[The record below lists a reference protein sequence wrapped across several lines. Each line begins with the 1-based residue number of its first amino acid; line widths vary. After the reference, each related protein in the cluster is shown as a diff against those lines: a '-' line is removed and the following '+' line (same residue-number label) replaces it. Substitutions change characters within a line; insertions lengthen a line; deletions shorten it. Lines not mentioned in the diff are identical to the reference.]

1 MDNNQTAKTM
11 NNKPPLPQVQG
22 LLSGNEMAAL
32 AAKHIN
38 FHIMGYYPITP
49 STEVA
54 ENLDEMRAFGEHDIR
69 MIPGDGEHGA
79 AGICYGAT
87 LGGGRV
93 FNATSANGF
102 LFSIEQYPVQAGTR
116 FPMLLNLVTRSV
128 SGPLDIKG
136 DHSDLYM
143 ALNTGW
149 LILLARSPQAVYDM
163 NIMAIKIGELKDVR
177 LPVIVAYDGFFTSHQ
192 KRRVSYFAD
201 KQFVQDFIGK
211 PEPTYTALDP
221 EHPISFG
228 AYMNDPDLINN
239 KKQLSLAMA
248 AAYKHIAEVFKE
260 YAAISGREYHVL
272 ETYKMEDAEYALF
285 ILNSSFDTAKDAVD
299 NLRKQGKKV
308 GVVSPSMI
316 RPFPTNDIVSVF
328 KHVKGLCVADRAD
341 SYGAN
346 GGNMTLEVKAA
357 LKDDPENKTTVLSR
371 IYGLGGKEFFTEDA
385 EQLFEETIDAA
396 SHPGKVKLFE
406 YHGITPGKEGYRMD
420 VAMPPVN
427 ALEATGHV
435 SAQRDPQTGKI
446 TDVKGVNA
454 QALSM
459 MQRRVVPGHGACPGC
474 GIFSNLNI
482 FFKGLEG
489 DVVVLFHTGC
499 GEVVTSGYP
508 YSSHRITFIHNL
520 FQSGAPTLSGL
531 VEMMEEKIKRG
542 ELPQDKKITFVMVSG
557 DGGMDIGMGPA
568 IGTALKGHKLILLE
582 YDNEGYMNTGDQLSF
597 STPIGHDTSTSHA
610 GPYQKGKKTQHKDTA
625 QIMAACHIPYV
636 ATVAESNYN
645 DMIKKAKKAQE
656 YSKEG
661 FVYIKALSLCP
672 LSWRS
677 EEQIGEKIIANAVD
691 SCFFPLYEVDHGKTK
706 ITYDP
711 EAKGKKV
718 SVMEWLKLMGKTR
731 HLTKPENKDVVD
743 AFQKEVDRRWLRIKA
758 MHESPYL

>member
-1 MDNNQTAKTM
+1 MENNQTAKKT
-11 NNKPPLPQVQG
+11 NKGPLPQIQG
-22 LLSGNEMAAL
+22 LFSGNEIAAV

-54 ENLDEMRAFGEHDIR
+54 ENLDEMKALGEHDIR

-102 LFSIEQYPVQAGTR
+102 LFSIEQYPVQSGTR

-128 SGPLDIKG
+128 SGPLDIKC

-149 LILLARSPQAVYDM
+149 IILLARSPQAVYDM

-177 LPVIVAYDGFFTSHQ
+177 LPVMVVYDGFFTSHQ
-192 KRRVSYFAD
+192 KRRVQYFAD
-201 KQFVQDFIGK
+201 KQFVLDFIGK
-211 PEPTYTALDP
+211 YESVYTALDP

-228 AYMNDPDLINN
+228 PYMNDPDLINN
-239 KKQLSLAMA
+239 KKQLSLAME
-248 AAYKHIAEVFKE
+248 AAYGHIPDVFKQ
-260 YAAISGREYHVL
+260 YAEISGREYRLV
-272 ETYKMEDAEYALF
+272 ETYMMDDAEYALF
-285 ILNSSFDTAKDAVD
+285 ILNSPYDTAKDAVD

-308 GVVSPSMI
+308 GLVSPNI
-316 RPFPTNDIVSVF
+316 LRPFPHKEIISIF
-328 KHVKGLCVADRAD
+328 SKLKGLCVADRAD

-357 LKDDPENKTTVLSR
+357 LKDDPENKTVVISR
-371 IYGLGGKEFFTEDA
+371 IYGLGGKEFFMEDA
-385 EQLFEETIDAA
+385 EQLLEEAILAG
-396 SHPGKVKLFE
+396 SPGSNVKLFE
-406 YHGITPGKEGYRMD
+406 YYGANAGRSGYKMET
-420 VAMPPVN
+420 AISPVN
-427 ALEATGHV
+427 TKDVTGHITV
-435 SAQRDPQTGKI
+435 NTDDNTGRI

-454 QALSM
+454 QALAM
-459 MQRRVVPGHGACPGC
+459 MPKRVVPGHGACPGC

-482 FFKGLEG
+482 FFKGIEG
-489 DVVVLFHTGC
+489 DVVVMFHTGC

-520 FQSGAPTLSGL
+520 FQNGVPTLSGL
-531 VEMMEEKIKRG
+531 VAMMEEKIKRG
-542 ELPQDKKITFVMVSG
+542 ELPDSRKITFIIVSG

-568 IGTALKGHKLILLE
+568 IGTALKGPKMILLE

-597 STPIGHDTSTSHA
+597 TTPIGHTTSTSHV
-610 GPYQKGKKTQHKDTA
+610 GPYQRGKKNHHKDTA

-636 ATVAESNYN
+636 ATVAESNYA
-645 DMIKKAKKAQE
+645 DMIKKARKAQE

-661 FVYIKALSLCP
+661 FVYVKVLSLCP
-672 LSWRS
+672 PSWRS
-677 EEQIGEKIIANAVD
+677 EEQIGAAIISKAVD
-691 SCFFPLYEVDHGKTK
+691 SCFFPLYEVDHGKTG

-718 SVMEWLKLMGKTR
+718 PTIEWLKLMGKTR
-731 HLTKPENKDVVD
+731 YLAKSGNEDIVN
-743 AFQKEVDRRWLRIKA
+743 AFQKEVDRRWIRLKA
-758 MHESPYL
+758 MHDSPYL

>member
-1 MDNNQTAKTM
+1 MDNNQTAK
-11 NNKPPLPQVQG
+11 NLGKRGPLPQVQG

-54 ENLDEMRAFGEHDIR
+54 ENLDEMKAFGEHDIR

-102 LFSIEQYPVQAGTR
+102 LYSIEQYPVQSGTR
-116 FPMLLNLVTRSV
+116 MPMLVNLVTRSV

-149 LILLARSPQAVYDM
+149 IILLARSPQAVYDM

-201 KQFVQDFIGK
+201 RQFVQDFIGK
-211 PEPTYTALDP
+211 PEPLYTALDP
-221 EHPISFG
+221 EHPITFG
-228 AYMNDPDLINN
+228 PYMNEPDLINN
-239 KKQLSLAMA
+239 KKQLSLAME
-248 AAYKHIAEVFKE
+248 AAYQHIPEVFSE
-260 YAAISGREYHVL
+260 YAEISGREYHML
-272 ETYKMEDAEYALF
+272 ETYRMDDAEYALF
-285 ILNSSFDTAKDAVD
+285 ILNSSYDTAKDAVD

-308 GVVSPSMI
+308 GVVSPSVI
-316 RPFPTNDIVSVF
+316 RPFPYNEVIHTF
-328 KHVKGLCVADRAD
+328 KNVKGLCVADRAD
-341 SYGAN
+341 SYGAR

-357 LKDDPENKTTVLSR
+357 LKDDPQNRTVVISR
-371 IYGLGGKEFFTEDA
+371 IYGLGGKEFFKEDA
-385 EQLFEETIDAA
+385 EQMLEEAIQAVNGTQKI
-396 SHPGKVKLFE
+396 KLFE
-406 YHGITPGKEGYRMD
+406 YHGATPGKEGYIMEP
-420 VAMPPVN
+420 VVTPVN
-427 ALEATGHV
+427 SKDVTGHV
-435 SAQRDPQTGKI
+435 SAIKDEKTGRI
-446 TDVKGVNA
+446 IDVKGVNA
-454 QALSM
+454 QSLTM
-459 MQRRVVPGHGACPGC
+459 IPKRIMPGHGACPGC

-482 FFKGLEG
+482 FFKGIEG

-508 YSSHRITFIHNL
+508 YSSHRITYIHNL
-520 FQSGAPTLSGL
+520 FQNGAPTLSGL
-531 VEMMEEKIKRG
+531 VEVMEEKIKRG
-542 ELPQDKKITFVMVSG
+542 ELPKDKDITFIMVSG

-568 IGTALKGHKLILLE
+568 IGTAVKGHRIILLE

-597 STPIGHDTSTSHA
+597 TTPIGHDTSTSHA
-610 GPYQKGKKTQHKDTA
+610 GPYQKGKRTHHKDTA

-645 DMIKKAKKAQE
+645 DMIKKAKKAQA

-661 FVYIKALSLCP
+661 FVYVKALSLCP
-672 LSWRS
+672 LSWRT
-677 EEQIGEKIIANAVD
+677 EEQIGEQIIAKAVD
-691 SCFFPLYEVDHGKTK
+691 SCFFPLYEVDHGKTR

-718 SVMEWLKLMGKTR
+718 PVIEWLKLMGKTK
-731 HLTKPENKDVVD
+731 HLTKPENADIVE
-743 AFQKEVDRRWLRIKA
+743 AFQKEVDRRWLRLKA

>member
-1 MDNNQTAKTM
+1 MATNQTAKNFDKTG
-11 NNKPPLPQVQG
+11 PLPQVQG

-54 ENLDEMRAFGEHDIR
+54 ENLDEMKAFGEHDIR

-102 LFSIEQYPVQAGTR
+102 LYSIEQYPVQSGTR
-116 FPMLLNLVTRSV
+116 MPMLLDLVTRSV

-149 LILLARSPQAVYDM
+149 IILLARSPQAVYDM

-201 KQFVQDFIGK
+201 RQFVQDFIGK
-211 PEPTYTALDP
+211 PEPIYTALDP
-221 EHPISFG
+221 EHPITFG
-228 AYMNDPDLINN
+228 PYMNEPDLINN
-239 KKQLSLAMA
+239 KKQLSLAME
-248 AAYKHIAEVFKE
+248 AAYKYIPEVFKE
-260 YAAISGREYHVL
+260 YAEISGREYHML
-272 ETYKMEDAEYALF
+272 ETYRMEDAEYALF
-285 ILNSSFDTAKDAVD
+285 ILNSSYDTAKDAVD
-299 NLRKQGKKV
+299 NLRGQGKKV
-308 GVVSPSMI
+308 GVVSPSVI
-316 RPFPTNDIVSVF
+316 RPFPYNEVIDVF
-328 KHVKGLCVADRAD
+328 RNVKGLCVADRAD
-341 SYGAN
+341 SYGAH

-357 LKDDPENKTTVLSR
+357 LKDDPGNKTTIISR
-371 IYGLGGKEFFTEDA
+371 IYGLGGKEFFKEDA
-385 EQLFEETIDAA
+385 EQMLAEVIQAVNN
-396 SHPGKVKLFE
+396 PGKIKLFE
-406 YHGITPGKEGYRMD
+406 YHGANPGKEGYIME
-420 VAMPPVN
+420 PVVTPVYPKEV
-427 ALEATGHV
+427 LGHV
-435 SAQRDPQTGKI
+435 SAQVEEKTGKI
-446 TDVKGVNA
+446 IDVKGVNA
-454 QALSM
+454 QALTM
-459 MQRRVVPGHGACPGC
+459 IPKRIMPGHGACPGC

-482 FFKGLEG
+482 FFKGIEG

-508 YSSHRITFIHNL
+508 YSSHRITYIHNL
-520 FQSGAPTLSGL
+520 FQNGAPTLSGL
-531 VEMMEEKIKRG
+531 VEVMEEKIKRG
-542 ELPQDKKITFVMVSG
+542 ELPKDKDITFIMVSG

-568 IGTALKGHKLILLE
+568 IGTAVKGHRIILLE

-597 STPIGHDTSTSHA
+597 TTPIGHDTSTSHA
-610 GPYQKGKKTQHKDTA
+610 GPYQKGKKTHHKDTA

-645 DMIKKAKKAQE
+645 DMIKKAKKAQA

-661 FVYIKALSLCP
+661 FVYVKALSLCP

-677 EEQIGEKIIANAVD
+677 EEQIGETIIAKAVD

-718 SVMEWLKLMGKTR
+718 PVIEWLKLMGKTR

-743 AFQKEVDRRWLRIKA
+743 AFQKEVDRRWLRLKA

>member
-1 MDNNQTAKTM
+1 MANNQTAKTA
-11 NNKPPLPQVQG
+11 NKEPLPQIQG
-22 LLSGNEMAAL
+22 LLSGNEMAAM

-54 ENLDEMRAFGEHDIR
+54 ENLDEMKAFGEHDIR

-102 LFSIEQYPVQAGTR
+102 LFSIEQYPVQSGTR

-128 SGPLDIKG
+128 SGPLDIKC

-149 LILLARSPQAVYDM
+149 IILLARSPQAVYDM
-163 NIMAIKIGELKDVR
+163 NIMAIKIGEMKDVR

-192 KRRVSYFAD
+192 KRRVKYFTD
-201 KQFVQDFIGK
+201 RQFVQDFIGK
-211 PEPTYTALDP
+211 PEYIYTALDP
-221 EHPISFG
+221 EHPITFG
-228 AYMNDPDLINN
+228 PYMNEPDLINN
-239 KKQLSLAMA
+239 KKQQSLAME
-248 AAYKHIAEVFKE
+248 AAYTHLPEIFKQ
-260 YAAISGREYHVL
+260 YAAISGREYHTV
-272 ETYKMEDAEYALF
+272 ETYKMEDAEHALF
-285 ILNSSFDTAKDAVD
+285 VLNSSYDTAKDAVD

-308 GVVSPSMI
+308 GIVSPSVI
-316 RPFPTNDIVSVF
+316 RPFPRREIINVF
-328 KHVKGLCVADRAD
+328 KQVKSLCVADRAD

-357 LKDDPENKTTVLSR
+357 LKDDPDNKTVVISR

-385 EQLFEETIDAA
+385 VQLLEEATDAG
-396 SHPGKVKLFE
+396 SSNKGIKLFE
-406 YHGITPGKEGYRMD
+406 YHGVNPGKEGYSMEM
-420 VAMPPVN
+420 AIPPVN
-427 ALEATGHV
+427 KESVTGQVTAQVDTNTGRV
-435 SAQRDPQTGKI
+435 S
-446 TDVKGVNA
+446 DVRGVNA
-454 QALSM
+454 PALTM
-459 MQRRVVPGHGACPGC
+459 VPRRVVPGHGACPGC

-482 FFKGLEG
+482 FFKSIEG

-508 YSSHRITFIHNL
+508 YSSHRITYIHNL
-520 FQSGAPTLSGL
+520 FQNGAATLSGL

-542 ELPQDKKITFVMVSG
+542 ELPQDKHITFVMVSG

-568 IGTALKGHKLILLE
+568 IGTALKGHRLILLE

-597 STPIGHDTSTSHA
+597 STPLGHDTSTSHA
-610 GPYQKGKKTQHKDTA
+610 GPYQKGKRTHHKDTA

-636 ATVAESNYN
+636 ATVAESNYS
-645 DMIKKAKKAQE
+645 DMIKKARKAQE

-661 FVYIKALSLCP
+661 FVYVKALSLCP

-677 EEQIGEKIIANAVD
+677 EEQIGEKIIAKAVD
-691 SCFFPLYEVDHGKTK
+691 SCFFPLYEVDHGITK

-718 SVMEWLKLMGKTR
+718 PVMEWLKLMGKTK
-731 HLTKPENKDVVD
+731 HLTKPENKDVVE
-743 AFQKEVDRRWLRIKA
+743 AFQKEVDRRWLRLKA

>member
-1 MDNNQTAKTM
+1 
-11 NNKPPLPQVQG
+11 
-22 LLSGNEMAAL
+22 MAAM
-32 AAKHIN
+32 AAKHID

-54 ENLDEMRAFGEHDIR
+54 ENLDEMKAFGEHDIR

-102 LFSIEQYPVQAGTR
+102 LFSIEQYPVQSGTR

-149 LILLARSPQAVYDM
+149 IILLARSPQAVYDM
-163 NIMAIKIGELKDVR
+163 NIMAVKIGESKDVR

-192 KRRVSYFAD
+192 KRRVSYFTD
-201 KQFVQDFIGK
+201 KQFVQDFVGK
-211 PEPTYTALDP
+211 YEPLYTALDP
-221 EHPISFG
+221 EHPMTFG
-228 AYMNDPDLINN
+228 PYMNDPDLINN
-239 KKQLSLAMA
+239 KKQLSLAMD
-248 AAYKHIAEVFKE
+248 AAYARLPEVFRQ
-260 YAAISGREYHVL
+260 YAEISGREYHLL
-272 ETYKMEDAEYALF
+272 ETYRMEDAEYALF
-285 ILNSSFDTAKDAVD
+285 ILNSSYDTAKDAVD
-299 NLRKQGKKV
+299 NLRKQGTKV
-308 GVVSPSMI
+308 GIVSPSVI
-316 RPFPTNDIVSVF
+316 RPFPYKEVSSVF

-346 GGNMTLEVKAA
+346 GGNMTLEIKAA
-357 LKDDPENKTTVLSR
+357 LKDDPDNRTRVISR
-371 IYGLGGKEFFTEDA
+371 IYGLGGKEFFIEDA
-385 EQLFEETIDAA
+385 EKLLEEAVAA
-396 SHPGKVKLFE
+396 GNGRAVKLFE
-406 YHGITPGKEGYRMD
+406 YHGATPGNPAYGMEKAISSVNRAD
-420 VAMPPVN
+420 V
-427 ALEATGHV
+427 TGHV
-435 SAQRDPQTGKI
+435 SALVDQQTGRI
-446 TDVKGVNA
+446 TDVRGVNA

-459 MQRRVVPGHGACPGC
+459 VPKRVVPGHGACPGC

-482 FFKGLEG
+482 FFKGIEG

-508 YSSHRITFIHNL
+508 YSSHRITYIHNL
-520 FQSGAPTLSGL
+520 FQNGAPTLSGL
-531 VEMMEEKIKRG
+531 VEMMEERIKRG
-542 ELPQDKKITFVMVSG
+542 ELPEDKKITFVMVSG

-568 IGTALKGHKLILLE
+568 IGTALKGHRLILLE

-597 STPIGHDTSTSHA
+597 STPLGHDTSTSHA
-610 GPYQKGKKTQHKDTA
+610 GPYQKGKKTHHKDTA

-636 ATVAESNYN
+636 ATVAESNYS

-656 YSKEG
+656 YAREG
-661 FVYIKALSLCP
+661 FVYVKALSLCP

-677 EEQIGEKIIANAVD
+677 EEQIGEKIIAAAVD
-691 SCFFPLYEVDHGKTK
+691 SCFFPLYEVDHGKTR

-731 HLTKPENKDVVD
+731 HLTKPENKDIVD
-743 AFQKEVDRRWLRIKA
+743 AFQKEVDRRWLRVKA